1 VASQGLSV
9 RQTEVLVK
17 KLCEEAAGGGA
28 PAARRAAADYSDL
41 VDELYGV
48 LEAPVR
54 ITSGARGGNIQ
65 IAFKSKAELER
76 IVDLLRSLGA

>member
-1 VASQGLSV
+1 
-9 RQTEVLVK
+9 
-17 KLCEEAAGGGA
+17 
-28 PAARRAAADYSDL
+28 

-54 ITSGARGGNIQ
+54 ITSGARGGSIQ

-76 IVDLLRSLGA
+76 IVALLRSLGV